1 VDQDKAARIAKAEKA
16 RLKKKSKLP
25 KWDQIE
31 EHLPLDWDKEG
42 DGYVS
47 PEEEARCPCANVVLS
62 EEHIPTLNVPLSI
75 HLGNS
80 RSTPPSCMM
89 ASSQPAV
96 FVTIYT
102 STLW

>member
-1 VDQDKAARIAKAEKA
+1 VNHQDKAARIAKAEKA

-47 PEEEARCPCANVVLS
+47 PEEEARCTSSKQYQSRYATRITSKNK
-62 EEHIPTLNVPLSI
+62 HQLSI
-75 HLGNS
+75 HKL
-80 RSTPPSCMM
+80 
-89 ASSQPAV
+89 V
-96 FVTIYT
+96 FV
-102 STLW
+102 LLLLQQAFRHRLQVC